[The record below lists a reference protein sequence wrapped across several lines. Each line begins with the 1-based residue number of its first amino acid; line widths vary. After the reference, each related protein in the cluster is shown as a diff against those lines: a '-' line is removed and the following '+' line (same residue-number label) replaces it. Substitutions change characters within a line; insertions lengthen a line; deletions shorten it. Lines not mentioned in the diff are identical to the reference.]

1 MMNVKVAFALLAFA
15 VVCAQAKPSHPYGF
29 HGVPD
34 HLDLVPPVLPPAHF
48 HAAPADPWFP
58 QHHAKFLPPAHFHA
72 GHLLPAPAPLLPAPA
87 PLLPA
92 PAPLL
97 PAPAQLLPAPAHFHP
112 APTQFLPAPAHFLP
126 APAPLLP
133 APVVH
138 THAHVVPAPAPILPP
153 VYEALPFVEP
163 LPSYR
168 AIPGPKTTTHHVSVG
183 YAFPQPR
190 LAKLHA
196 VSHGHVHAVP
206 HAHLHAAPLT
216 LAHHHHSLF

>member
-1 MMNVKVAFALLAFA
+1 MMHVKVAFALLALA
-15 VVCAQAKPSHPYGF
+15 VVLAQAKPSLPFGF

-48 HAAPADPWFP
+48 HAAGPLLPHH
-58 QHHAKFLPPAHFHA
+58 HHAKFLPPAHFHA
-72 GHLLPAPAPLLPAPA
+72 SPVLPAPAPLLPAPAPLLPAPA

-97 PAPAQLLPAPAHFHP
+97 PAPA
-112 APTQFLPAPAHFLP
+112 
-126 APAPLLP
+126 PAPLLP
-133 APVVH
+133 AP
-138 THAHVVPAPAPILPP
+138 THFLPAPAHVVPAPAPLIHTHCLIICSSCPHSNP
-153 VYEALPFVEP
+153 STQP
-163 LPSYR
+163 LPTYR

-196 VSHGHVHAVP
+196 HHVHAVP

-216 LAHHHHSLF
+216 LAHHHHHTLF